1 MVRFNFLLST
11 LCKLERNE
19 VIMKGK
25 KIGIIFFV
33 LLVVILLGG
42 YFAIKYVK
50 NKEETI
56 VEEYVPQEEIADEQ
70 VRQTIVSLY
79 FPSKDTNELN
89 PEARLIDIK
98 EIINNPY
105 DKLINLLIEG
115 PKNEK
120 NKKVMPDNTKLNK
133 NYLENDCIVLDFSNE
148 FLNYSKD
155 DEKEKMNII
164 NCIVNTLTELN
175 EVNKVKF
182 LIDGNESEEF
192 KEIYTR
198 QNK

>member
-79 FPSKDTNELN
+79 FPSKDTNEIN